1 MQVDL
6 IIPAFNEEDSIV
18 RVIQA
23 IPPDTVNR
31 VIVVDNGSTDDT
43 ARRAREDGVEVV
55 YESQRGYGSAC
66 QRGVGET
73 KKADILVFLDADYSD
88 DPAYLPMLVRP
99 IRENHADFVVGSRS
113 RGHRERGALPLHARF
128 GNWVACLLIRLF
140 FGVVYTDL
148 GPFRAIRR
156 SSLESLG
163 MQDSDYGWTV
173 EMQIKAA
180 MAGLRCLEIPV
191 PYRQRIGR
199 SKISGTVSGSFRA
212 GVKILY
218 TLFALY
224 AMKQKIGNRIQ

>member
-23 IPPDTVNR
+23 IPLDTVNR

-43 ARRAREDGVEVV
+43 ARRAREAGVEVV

-66 QRGVGET
+66 QRGIREA
-73 KKADILVFLDADYSD
+73 KEADILVFLDADYSD
-88 DPAYLPMLVRP
+88 DPAYLPMIIEP
-99 IRENHADFVVGSRS
+99 IRENLADFVMGSRV
-113 RGHRERGALPLHARF
+113 RGYREKGALPVHARF
-128 GNWVACLLIRLF
+128 GNWLACILIRMF

-148 GPFRAIRR
+148 GPFRAIRK
-156 SSLESLG
+156 SSLESLD
-163 MQDSDYGWTV
+163 MQDTDFGWTV

-180 MAGLRCLEIPV
+180 MAGLRCVEIPV
-191 PYRQRIGR
+191 PYRKRIGR
-199 SKISGTVSGSFRA
+199 SKISGTLLGSIKA

-218 TLFALY
+218 TIFKLGVSRY
-224 AMKQKIGNRIQ
+224 